1 MSYEDVFKQLEESE
15 WAILAAAMKAGDYA
29 FFVAS
34 GLSKEAGLPTGS
46 EVAEKLIRIHLHAD
60 NPVEKFRKTH
70 NFSGV
75 LDLPIV
81 AQLLENE
88 IGREKLIKFLR
99 NSINWDAAPANVHK
113 FITLISLSMK
123 ERDKAIRIITT
134 NYDTLVEDT
143 FRFRRDVF
151 VLEDHYRE
159 EAHEARPW
167 VLKVHGCIR
176 TNPQETIKITQT
188 DLSQPLEPWKQEA
201 IAECLHRK
209 GLIVVGYGATDIH
222 VSRII
227 NDAIRRAS
235 ESSYWISTGQPPEE
249 VIKSLA
255 ERKGRFIPMD
265 ARTFFETARIIE
277 QNGSMENRT

>member
-1 MSYEDVFKQLEESE
+1 MSYEDVFKQLMESE

-46 EVAEKLIRIHLHAD
+46 EVAEKLIQIHLHAD
-60 NPVEKFRKTH
+60 DPIKKFRETH
-70 NFSGV
+70 NFNGI

-113 FITLISLSMK
+113 FITLISLSVK

-134 NYDTLVEDT
+134 NYDTLVEDSIPP
-143 FRFRRDVF
+143 RRDVF
-151 VLEDHYRE
+151 VLEEHYRE

-176 TNPQETIKITQT
+176 TNPQKTIKITQT

-201 IAECLHRK
+201 IGECLHRK

-222 VSRII
+222 VSQII
-227 NDAIRRAS
+227 SDAIRKAN
-235 ESSYWISTGQPPEE
+235 EPSYWISTGKPPEE

-265 ARTFFETARIIE
+265 AKTFFETARIIE
-277 QNGSMENRT
+277 QNRSMENRT

>member
-1 MSYEDVFKQLEESE
+1 MSYEDVFKELKEKE

-34 GLSKEAGLPTGS
+34 GLSKEAGLLTGG
-46 EVAEKLIRIHLHAD
+46 EVAEKLIQIHLHAVD
-60 NPVEKFRKTH
+60 PVQKFRDTH
-70 NFSGV
+70 NFGGS

-99 NSINWDAAPANVHK
+99 KSINWDVAPAPVHK

-123 ERDKAIRIITT
+123 ERDKAIRVITT
-134 NYDTLVEDT
+134 NYDTLVEDSLPP
-143 FRFRRDVF
+143 RRDVF
-151 VLEDHYRE
+151 VLEEHYRE

-176 TNPQETIKITQT
+176 TSPQETIKITQT

-201 IAECLHRK
+201 IGECLHRK

-227 NDAIRRAS
+227 NDAIRKAT
-235 ESSYWISTGQPPEE
+235 ESSYWISTGRPPEK
-249 VIKSLA
+249 VITSLA
-255 ERKGRFIPMD
+255 ERKGRYIPMD
-265 ARTFFETARIIE
+265 AKTFFETARIIE
-277 QNGSMENRT
+277 QNRSIENHT